1 MIRKYLSLFMLLS
14 ILFPIGDKAMH
25 DIEHF
30 NEDHCAVKET
40 HYCRSEHL
48 CTICDYVFSS
58 SSHSPIAKYKIV
70 VFSQILIIII
80 LFLVLNTIVSPKYTF
95 TFRGPP
101 VKHLFLKFFSVS

>member
-58 SSHSPIAKYKIV
+58 PSNQPIAQNNISLFYQLVFTLVSIIV
-70 VFSQILIIII
+70 FKAIISQ
-80 LFLVLNTIVSPKYTF
+80 KF
-95 TFRGPP
+95 TFKLRGPP
-101 VKHLFLKFFSVS
+101 FTI

>member
-1 MIRKYLSLFMLLS
+1 MKMIRKYLSLFMFLA

-30 NEDHCAVKET
+30 NEDQCAVKET

-58 SSHSPIAKYKIV
+58 SSNPPTIQNKILFFGQLV
-70 VFSQILIIII
+70 CTIVSLTIFEIII
-80 LFLVLNTIVSPKYTF
+80 LQKFTF
-95 TFRGPP
+95 TLRGPP
-101 VKHLFLKFFSVS
+101 FTSKFL